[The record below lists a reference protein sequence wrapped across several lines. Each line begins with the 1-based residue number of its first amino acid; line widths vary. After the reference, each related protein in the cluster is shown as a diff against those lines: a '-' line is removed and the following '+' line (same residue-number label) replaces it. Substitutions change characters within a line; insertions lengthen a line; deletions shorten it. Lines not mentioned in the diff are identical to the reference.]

1 MRGTPP
7 TNLNKYKTAY
17 WSISYIRCQAQYG
30 KNMRTEN
37 LIEQEIRRIAKEIK
51 ETCRNDG
58 DADWED
64 LLRKAVRKHELT
76 SEERDKLRDSIR
88 Y

>member
-1 MRGTPP
+1 
-7 TNLNKYKTAY
+7 
-17 WSISYIRCQAQYG
+17 
-30 KNMRTEN
+30 MRTEN

-64 LLRKAVRKHELT
+64 LIRKAVRKHELT

>member
-1 MRGTPP
+1 
-7 TNLNKYKTAY
+7 
-17 WSISYIRCQAQYG
+17 
-30 KNMRTEN
+30 MRTEN